1 MYTYV
6 EETPNTEG
14 RGVVRKKYE
23 KYRPWDA
30 ENIYKCILP
39 RDLHI
44 DMYKLL
50 DQIGMVWENRA
61 NKLSLMQRTL
71 AASTFLKERV
81 VEVE

>member
-6 EETPNTEG
+6 EETQNTEG

-30 ENIYKCILP
+30 ENTYKCILP

-44 DMYKLL
+44 DIYKLL
-50 DQIGMVWENRA
+50 DQRGMVWENRA

-81 VEVE
+81 VGVG